1 MVWKKINIKDD
12 KAFAEDSGKDSF
24 FLPKGNAIG
33 DMMLMIRARN
43 ESDHN
48 ASDACKAETVLEA
61 IEKIEIRAGDRT
73 FQEFSADIGMAWA
86 TYRNGIESYCNL
98 SQTAGGTYAGNFS
111 DGWQEVQIPINFGR
125 FAGDRRY
132 GLPAPLYTGLE
143 MEITYNFSGTDAN
156 ADNAFDAGAAY
167 HRFDLYA
174 DIMSHMQTN
183 SLREMQV
190 IEKKKRRNY
199 TSLATGSD
207 LIDLTRG
214 KRQMRQLLVRA
225 YKTGVVEG
233 ALLSDL
239 QLECNGKPVFYDKWR
254 TLQYKNAEECNLEF
268 VRRQLM
274 KANSTTDVYY
284 STIPDVVPNYTAQAT
299 GSEDVYISTT
309 GDQIALATQT
319 GDDAG
324 ILEMLSPVI
333 PACVFID
340 FDKDLTCRDLLSQD
354 LDRFQLKINNAGA
367 SGAVEFHEMS
377 VVPA

>member
-1 MVWKKINIKDD
+1 MVYKKINIKDD

-48 ASDACKAETVLEA
+48 APDACLARTVLEA
-61 IEKIEIRAGDRT
+61 VSKIEIRAGDRT

-86 TYRNGIESYCNL
+86 TYRNGIEPYCNL
-98 SQTAGGTYAGNFS
+98 SQTAGGTYAGTML
-111 DGWQEVQIPINFGR
+111 DGWQEVYIPINFGR
-125 FAGDRRY
+125 FASDRRY

-143 MEITYNFSGTDAN
+143 MELTYNFNNTDAN

-174 DIMSHMQTN
+174 DIMPHMHTN
-183 SLREMQV
+183 SLQSMQI

-199 TSLATGSD
+199 TSKATGTD

-214 KRQMRQLLVRA
+214 KRQLRQLLVRA
-225 YKTGVVEG
+225 YKTGTAEG
-233 ALLSDL
+233 GLISDV
-239 QLECNGKPVFYDKWR
+239 QLECNGKAIFYDKWR
-254 TLQYKNAEECNLEF
+254 NLQYDNAQDCDLEF

-284 STIPDVVPNYTAQAT
+284 STIPDVVPTWTAQAT
-299 GSEDVYISTT
+299 ASQDMYCTT
-309 GDQIALATQT
+309 SGDQINIAGQT
-319 GDDAG
+319 ADDAVL
-324 ILEMLSPVI
+324 LEMHSPVI
-333 PACVFID
+333 PACIFID

-354 LDRFQLKINNAGA
+354 LSRFQLKINNAGA

-377 VVPA
+377 IVAA